1 MWFIG
6 LYLTL
11 TAMKN
16 NIQRK
21 VKDILQ
27 FLLIKNT
34 SLDSEDFSEV
44 KILLVDTIVI
54 NLRFPGENLQKPA

>member
-1 MWFIG
+1 
-6 LYLTL
+6 
-11 TAMKN
+11 MKN